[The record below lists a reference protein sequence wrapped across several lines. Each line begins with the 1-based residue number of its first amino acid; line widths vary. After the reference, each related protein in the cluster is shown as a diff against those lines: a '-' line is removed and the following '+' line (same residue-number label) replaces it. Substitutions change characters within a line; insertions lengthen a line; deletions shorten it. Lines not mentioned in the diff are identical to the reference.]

1 MKKKLFMVLAL
12 LLVGLAA
19 VTAVSADVI
28 SGIGWLEAQGSGT
41 ARVEGY
47 VKNLHIKGNG
57 VLYYRDG
64 GEEDVAKVEGY
75 GRKIDLP
82 NGWVKYEGFRGT
94 FNLKDADQTTA
105 VLHGRNI
112 GLQAIGRGTVW
123 LKGQG
128 TYTYGTREVVI
139 QGDWQADGQTFSLDS
154 E

>member
-1 MKKKLFMVLAL
+1 MKKKLFAVLAL

-41 ARVEGY
+41 ARVDGY

-64 GEEDVAKVEGY
+64 GEEDAAEVTGY
-75 GRKIDLP
+75 SRKIDLP

-94 FNLKDADQTTA
+94 FNLKDADQTTVA
-105 VLHGRNI
+105 LHGRNI
-112 GLQAIGRGTVW
+112 GLQAMGRGTVW
-123 LKGQG
+123 LRGHG
-128 TYTYGTREVVI
+128 TYSYGTPDGTVT
-139 QGDWQADGQTFSLDS
+139 GDWSPDGQTFSIDS